1 MVVEITQRISECFAT
16 VGQDYFMAIRKILLL
31 SADMAHAVHSNYAHL
46 HKKDHMPKI
55 H

>member
-1 MVVEITQRISECFAT
+1 MVVETTQRISECFAT
-16 VGQDYFMAIRKILLL
+16 TGQDYFMAIRKILLL

-46 HKKDHMPKI
+46 HQKDHMPKI